1 MQKKK
6 NLGVFLLSYIY
17 MEMITK
23 KPKKTP
29 KIYTCHICDFLSSN
43 KKDFKKHILTRK
55 HKNNVKNPKNDNK
68 KPLVVEFSCIYCC
81 KKYKHRSGLSR
92 HQKICNINT
101 INSVDL
107 LPFNGNSNDNTKKPQ
122 NEISDAKDLKI
133 KELELE
139 LLKKDQE
146 MLKDKL
152 KSKDEIINIL
162 KKSKGNNNTNNF
174 NNCNNKN
181 ITLNVYLNEHC
192 KDAMNLTDFVNQ
204 IHISLEDLEYSKNNG
219 FAKGITNILNKQL
232 CDLNPT
238 ERPIHCSDTKRL
250 QFYVKDEGKWEKE
263 GAREKREKTK
273 KNVRLRQLEKIKDW
287 EENHPNWKNDET
299 LLKEWQ
305 YICMGVMNEVRGD
318 TKDIKKNL
326 GEKLNLKNEIKKLN

>member
-1 MQKKK
+1 
-6 NLGVFLLSYIY
+6 

-23 KPKKTP
+23 KSPKIP
-29 KIYTCHICDFLSSN
+29 KIYTCKICDYITSN
-43 KKDFKKHILTRK
+43 KKDFKKHNLTRK
-55 HKNNVKNPKNDNK
+55 HKNKAKNPQNDNK
-68 KPLVVEFSCIYCC
+68 KSPFVEFICENCG

-92 HQKICNINT
+92 HQKNCNIVIEKT
-101 INSVDL
+101 VDL
-107 LPFNGNSNDNTKKPQ
+107 LPFDDNSNDNKKSQ

-133 KELELE
+133 RQLEIE
-139 LLKKDQE
+139 LLKKDRE
-146 MLKDKL
+146 MLEDKL

-162 KKSKGNNNTNNF
+162 KKSKGNNNNTNNF

-204 IHISLEDLEYSKNNG
+204 IQISLEDLEYSKNNG

-263 GAREKREKTK
+263 GANEKIDKTI
-273 KNVRLRQLEKIKDW
+273 KNVRLRQLEKLKDW

>member
-1 MQKKK
+1 MQ
-6 NLGVFLLSYIY
+6 
-17 MEMITK
+17 MITK

-29 KIYTCHICDFLSSN
+29 KFYTCHICDFLSSN

-55 HKNNVKNPKNDNK
+55 HQNNVKNPKNDNK
-68 KPLVVEFSCIYCC
+68 KNPIVEFVCENCG
-81 KKYKHRSGLSR
+81 KRYKHRSGLSR
-92 HQKICNINT
+92 HRRNCDINQ
-101 INSVDL
+101 INFVDS
-107 LPFNGNSNDNTKKPQ
+107 LPFYDNSNDNTKKPQ

-133 KELELE
+133 KELEIE
-139 LLKKDQE
+139 LLKKDTE
-146 MLKDKL
+146 MLRDKL
-152 KSKDEIINIL
+152 KNKDDIIDIL
-162 KKSKGNNNTNNF
+162 KTKGNGNTNNF

-181 ITLNVYLNEHC
+181 ITLNVYLNKYC

-204 IHISLEDLEYSKNNG
+204 IQISLEDLEYSKNNG

-250 QFYVKDEGKWEKE
+250 QFYVKDEGKWEKQ
-263 GAREKREKTK
+263 EKANEKIDKTI
-273 KNVRLRQLEKIKDW
+273 KNVRLLQLEKLKDW
-287 EENHPNWKNDET
+287 EENHPNWKNDEK

-318 TKDIKKNL
+318 TRDIKKNL
-326 GEKLNLKNEIKKLN
+326 SGNVNLKNEIKKLN